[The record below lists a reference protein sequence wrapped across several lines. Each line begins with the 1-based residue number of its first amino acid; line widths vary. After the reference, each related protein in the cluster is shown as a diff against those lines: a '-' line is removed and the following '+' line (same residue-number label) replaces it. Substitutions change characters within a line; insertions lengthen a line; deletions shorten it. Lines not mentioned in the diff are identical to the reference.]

1 MKIAIG
7 CDEMGYELKQTLIAR
22 LKEKNIEFTDFGSFE
37 DEKVLYPSIAEKVA
51 LEVKNNDFDRGILI
65 CGTGIGMAITANK
78 IHGIRAAQI
87 HDSYSAERAR
97 KSNDAHIMTMG
108 ALVIGPSLAVSL
120 LDTWLDSD
128 FSGGRS
134 QAKVDLMEEIDQKID
149 KNLLEVMK
157 NDF

>member
-7 CDEMGYELKQTLIAR
+7 CDEMGFELKQVLIAR
-22 LKEKNIEFTDFGSFE
+22 LKEKNIKFTDFGSFE
-37 DEKVLYPSIAEKVA
+37 NEKVLYPSIAEKVA
-51 LEVKNNDFDRGILI
+51 LEVKNNDYDRGILI

-134 QAKVDLMEEIDQKID
+134 QAKVDLMEEIDQK
-149 KNLLEVMK
+149 NR
-157 NDF
+157 

>member
-7 CDEMGYELKQTLIAR
+7 CDEMGFELKQVLIAR
-22 LKEKNIEFTDFGSFE
+22 LKEKNIEFMDFGSFE
-37 DEKVLYPSIAEKVA
+37 NEKVLYPSIAEKVA
-51 LEVKNNDFDRGILI
+51 LEVKNNDYHRGILI

-120 LDTWLDSD
+120 LDIWLDSN

-134 QAKVDLMEEIDQKID
+134 QAKVDLMEEIDQK
-149 KNLLEVMK
+149 NR
-157 NDF
+157 

>member
-7 CDEMGYELKQTLIAR
+7 CDEMGYELKHTLIAR

-134 QAKVDLMEEIDQKID
+134 QAKVDLMEEIDQK
-149 KNLLEVMK
+149 NR
-157 NDF
+157 

>member
-51 LEVKNNDFDRGILI
+51 LEVKNKDFDRGILI

-134 QAKVDLMEEIDQKID
+134 QAKVDLMEEIDQK
-149 KNLLEVMK
+149 NR
-157 NDF
+157 

>member
-7 CDEMGYELKQTLIAR
+7 CDEMGFELKQVLIAR

-37 DEKVLYPSIAEKVA
+37 NEKVLYPSIAEKVA
-51 LEVKNNDFDRGILI
+51 LEVKNNDYDRGILI

-134 QAKVDLMEEIDQKID
+134 QVKVDLMEEIDQK
-149 KNLLEVMK
+149 NR
-157 NDF
+157 

>member
-37 DEKVLYPSIAEKVA
+37 DEKVLYPSIAERVA

-134 QAKVDLMEEIDQKID
+134 QAKVDLMEEIDQK
-149 KNLLEVMK
+149 NR
-157 NDF
+157 

>member
-7 CDEMGYELKQTLIAR
+7 CDEMGFELKQVLIAR

-37 DEKVLYPSIAEKVA
+37 NEKVLYPSIAEKVA
-51 LEVKNNDFDRGILI
+51 LEVKNNDYDRGILI

-128 FSGGRS
+128 FLGGRS
-134 QAKVDLMEEIDQKID
+134 QAKVDLMEEIDQK
-149 KNLLEVMK
+149 NR
-157 NDF
+157 

>member
-22 LKEKNIEFTDFGSFE
+22 LQEKNIEFTDFGSFE

-134 QAKVDLMEEIDQKID
+134 QAKVDLMEEIDQK
-149 KNLLEVMK
+149 NR
-157 NDF
+157 

>member
-7 CDEMGYELKQTLIAR
+7 CDEMGYELKQTLITS

-37 DEKVLYPSIAEKVA
+37 NEKVLYPSIAEKVA
-51 LEVKNNDFDRGILI
+51 LEVKNNDYDRGILI

-134 QAKVDLMEEIDQKID
+134 QAKVDLMEEIDQK
-149 KNLLEVMK
+149 NR
-157 NDF
+157 

>member
-108 ALVIGPSLAVSL
+108 ALVIGPSLAISL

-134 QAKVDLMEEIDQKID
+134 QAKVDLMEEIDQK
-149 KNLLEVMK
+149 NR
-157 NDF
+157 

>member
-134 QAKVDLMEEIDQKID
+134 QAKVDLMEEIDQK
-149 KNLLEVMK
+149 NR
-157 NDF
+157 

>member
-78 IHGIRAAQI
+78 IHGIRAKTN
-87 HDSYSAERAR
+87 S
-97 KSNDAHIMTMG
+97 
-108 ALVIGPSLAVSL
+108 
-120 LDTWLDSD
+120 
-128 FSGGRS
+128 
-134 QAKVDLMEEIDQKID
+134 
-149 KNLLEVMK
+149 
-157 NDF
+157 

>member
-37 DEKVLYPSIAEKVA
+37 DEKILYPSIAEKVA

-134 QAKVDLMEEIDQKID
+134 QAKVDLMEEIDQK
-149 KNLLEVMK
+149 NR
-157 NDF
+157 

>member
-37 DEKVLYPSIAEKVA
+37 NEKVLYPSIAEKVA
-51 LEVKNNDFDRGILI
+51 LEVKNNDYDRGILI

-134 QAKVDLMEEIDQKID
+134 QAKVDLMEEIDQK
-149 KNLLEVMK
+149 NR
-157 NDF
+157 

>member
-97 KSNDAHIMTMG
+97 KSNDAYIMTMG

-134 QAKVDLMEEIDQKID
+134 QAKVDLMEEIDQK
-149 KNLLEVMK
+149 NR
-157 NDF
+157 

>member
-7 CDEMGYELKQTLIAR
+7 CDEMGFELKQVLIAR
-22 LKEKNIEFTDFGSFE
+22 LKEKNIEYTDFGSFE
-37 DEKVLYPSIAEKVA
+37 NEKVLYPSIAEKVA
-51 LEVKNNDFDRGILI
+51 LEVKNNGYDRGILI

-134 QAKVDLMEEIDQKID
+134 QAKVDLMEEIDQK
-149 KNLLEVMK
+149 NR
-157 NDF
+157 

>member
-134 QAKVDLMEEIDQKID
+134 QAKVDLMEKIDQK
-149 KNLLEVMK
+149 NR
-157 NDF
+157 

>member
-7 CDEMGYELKQTLIAR
+7 CDEMGYELKQTLITH

-51 LEVKNNDFDRGILI
+51 LEVKNNDYDRGILI

-134 QAKVDLMEEIDQKID
+134 QAKVDLMEEIDQK
-149 KNLLEVMK
+149 NR
-157 NDF
+157 

>member
-7 CDEMGYELKQTLIAR
+7 CDEMGFELKQVLIAR

-37 DEKVLYPSIAEKVA
+37 NEKVLYPSIAEKVA
-51 LEVKNNDFDRGILI
+51 LEVKNNDYDRGILI

-108 ALVIGPSLAVSL
+108 ALVIGPSLAISL

-134 QAKVDLMEEIDQKID
+134 QAKVDLMEEIDQK
-149 KNLLEVMK
+149 NR
-157 NDF
+157 

>member
-51 LEVKNNDFDRGILI
+51 LEVKNNDYDRGILI

-134 QAKVDLMEEIDQKID
+134 QAKVDLMEEIDQK
-149 KNLLEVMK
+149 NR
-157 NDF
+157 

>member
-51 LEVKNNDFDRGILI
+51 IEVKNNDFDRGILI

-134 QAKVDLMEEIDQKID
+134 QAKVDLMEEIDQK
-149 KNLLEVMK
+149 NR
-157 NDF
+157 

>member
-22 LKEKNIEFTDFGSFE
+22 LKEKNIGFTDFGSFE

-120 LDTWLDSD
+120 LDIWLDSD

-134 QAKVDLMEEIDQKID
+134 QAKVDLMEEIDQK
-149 KNLLEVMK
+149 NR
-157 NDF
+157 

>member
-7 CDEMGYELKQTLIAR
+7 CDEMGFELKQVLIAH
-22 LKEKNIEFTDFGSFE
+22 LKEKNIKFTDFGSFE
-37 DEKVLYPSIAEKVA
+37 NEKVLYPSIAEKVA
-51 LEVKNNDFDRGILI
+51 LEVKNNDYDRGILI

-134 QAKVDLMEEIDQKID
+134 QAKVDLMEEIDQK
-149 KNLLEVMK
+149 NR
-157 NDF
+157 